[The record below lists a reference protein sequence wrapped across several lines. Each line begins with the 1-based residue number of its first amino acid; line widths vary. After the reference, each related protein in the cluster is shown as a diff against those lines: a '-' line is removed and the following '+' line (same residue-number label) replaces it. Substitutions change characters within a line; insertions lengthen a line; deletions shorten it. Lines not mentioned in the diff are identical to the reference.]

1 MIRKAGFKIAGFS
14 INGDGGSLLGAKE
27 TARRIGAA
35 KDGDVIIAHINQPT
49 HAAGEGVVQGLLALK
64 AKGIIF
70 VRLDDADGTGNH
82 GTTD

>member
-1 MIRKAGFKIAGFS
+1 
-14 INGDGGSLLGAKE
+14 LLGAKE
-27 TARRIGAA
+27 TAKRIAAA

-64 AKGIIF
+64 DKGMTF

-82 GTTD
+82 GTTE